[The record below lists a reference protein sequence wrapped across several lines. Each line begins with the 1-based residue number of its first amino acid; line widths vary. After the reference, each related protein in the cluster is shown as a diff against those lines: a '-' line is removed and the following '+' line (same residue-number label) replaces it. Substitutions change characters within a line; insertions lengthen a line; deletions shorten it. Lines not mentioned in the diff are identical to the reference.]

1 MGTAPRAPLD
11 PLSPPSFLQVNYQ
24 GEERVFSMTQLAA
37 MFLTDLKQ
45 IAEAGIGAPV
55 TDVVISVPPIYT
67 DRQRHALINA
77 AQIAGLNPVR
87 LINESAAA
95 ALLYGITRGRE
106 LPEPDKD
113 PRHVVFLDMGN
124 SCTTVSV
131 VAFTQEK
138 AVVRA
143 RQILRRRGPGAA
155 RCSRATASA

>member
-1 MGTAPRAPLD
+1 VLPAY
-11 PLSPPSFLQVNYQ
+11 QVNYQ

-55 TDVVISVPPIYT
+55 HDVVISVPPIYT

-138 AVVRA
+138 AVVSCTTRHQAPRPATLAAHWQWQTHSA
-143 RQILRRRGPGAA
+143 R
-155 RCSRATASA
+155 